1 MVKRAHTDP
10 RQARQRRESALA
22 RGELRISTDERVP
35 SAGITSMAVKRD
47 DPAIRAA
54 IDAFLARRKTP

>member
-1 MVKRAHTDP
+1 MARAAHTDP
-10 RQARQRRESALA
+10 RQARARRDWALA
-22 RGELRISTDERVP
+22 RGELRASTDERVP

-54 IDAFLARRKTP
+54 INEFLARRKS